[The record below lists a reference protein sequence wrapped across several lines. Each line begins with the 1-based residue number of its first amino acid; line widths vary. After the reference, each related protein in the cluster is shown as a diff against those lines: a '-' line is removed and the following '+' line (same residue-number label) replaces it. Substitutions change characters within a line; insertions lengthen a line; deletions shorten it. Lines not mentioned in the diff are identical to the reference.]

1 MIQSGTTLQGKI
13 EIEIKS
19 FLCLLSDIGIP
30 CYGNS
35 ASCWH
40 SFVCTIWIP
49 IKDLP
54 HNLGLQCKQGMIE
67 IQYFLCNLSDIGIPL
82 PHKSPH
88 SGRGLRDNLGLQC
101 KEWQRFNIS
110 SVTYQTLAFPSLT
123 RAPFRQGSK
132 RQNGTTV
139 QGKIEIEIKS
149 FLCLLSDIGIP
160 CYVNSASCWH
170 SFVCT
175 IWIPIKDPPSQE
187 PPFRQGSKRQ
197 SGTTVQG
204 MIEIQ
209 YSLCNL
215 SEFGIPLPHKSP
227 HSGKGLWY
235 NLGLQEP
242 PLRQGAMRQSGTT
255 V

>member
-1 MIQSGTTLQGKI
+1 MIQS
-13 EIEIKS
+13 
-19 FLCLLSDIGIP
+19 
-30 CYGNS
+30 
-35 ASCWH
+35 
-40 SFVCTIWIP
+40 
-49 IKDLP
+49 
-54 HNLGLQCKQGMIE
+54 
-67 IQYFLCNLSDIGIPL
+67 
-82 PHKSPH
+82 
-88 SGRGLRDNLGLQC
+88 
-101 KEWQRFNIS
+101 
-110 SVTYQTLAFPSLT
+110 
-123 RAPFRQGSK
+123 
-132 RQNGTTV
+132 GTTV

-227 HSGKGLWY
+227 HSGRGVGCK
-235 NLGLQEP
+235 
-242 PLRQGAMRQSGTT
+242 RQSGTT
-255 V
+255 VQGMIEIQYFLCNLSDIGIPLPHKSPHSCKGVRDYLGLQCKEW